1 MSDITPHID
10 TEAVNLELMER
21 YLEGSLSEA
30 ERKEMEENLANDPIL
45 ADAMEG
51 LSLIEDKEA
60 MKVALGRITEGS
72 KTKLNKYIKKRDQLS
87 KRRSRV
93 EHNNFR
99 FTNYYVAAAA
109 AVAVLISTVWVIRM
123 SEPSSESSSIADA
136 NTTEKTQVQA
146 PENPHVVIAPPLSEE
161 EEEEAKDEVA
171 VDEKTV
177 LFDSQNAGQYSA
189 PVEEAPVNSISKDAS
204 TARATPPP
212 SADEFIVENPSA
224 LTNKE
229 RDDED
234 DLGASASEVAREEV
248 QANERTRQE
257 ERLKL
262 EAAKVENK
270 AVIAQAQESQK
281 KAEEQPKVLSEE
293 ELSRIP
299 LEAKNDA
306 YSDDSEAFKEERL
319 QKGKTASRKKRLD
332 DNAPEFPEQS
342 EEDRVFGKISKG
354 QHLADLM
361 LEAVKLY
368 ESAQFDKSLVY
379 LKEVMQSSPEHPAAN
394 YYAGSIYRNFSQMK
408 TATDYL
414 KEAIKHVDSP
424 TYEYAQWELALV
436 YLARRKS
443 SAAKKLLMKIATAGG
458 KFSNQ
463 ARSELKKLE
472 E

>member
-51 LSLIEDKEA
+51 LSMIEDKAA

-123 SEPSSESSSIADA
+123 SEPSSDRSSIAEA
-136 NTTEKTQVQA
+136 KTEEKTQLQA
-146 PENPHVVIAPPLSEE
+146 PQNPNVVVAPPLSEE
-161 EEEEAKDEVA
+161 EEQEAKDDVA
-171 VDEKTV
+171 VEEKIV
-177 LFDSQNAGQYSA
+177 AYDADNSSQFSA
-189 PVEEAPVNSISKDAS
+189 PAEQTPGSSILRDAN
-204 TARATPPP
+204 ARATPPP
-212 SADEFIVENPSA
+212 SADDFIVEKPSV
-224 LTNKE
+224 LSNKE
-229 RDDED
+229 RKDED
-234 DLGASASEVAREEV
+234 DLGASSAEVATEEVRANGRTREE
-248 QANERTRQE
+248 EGLE
-257 ERLKL
+257 L
-262 EAAKVENK
+262 EAVKEEKEALIAK
-270 AVIAQAQESQK
+270 AQEIQQN
-281 KAEEQPKVLSEE
+281 AEEQPKVLSKE
-293 ELSRIP
+293 ELNKIP
-299 LEAKNDA
+299 LDEKNDA
-306 YSDDSEAFKEERL
+306 YADSEAFNEERQ

-332 DNAPEFPEQS
+332 DNGPEYPEQS

-361 LEAVKLY
+361 LEAVQLY

-408 TATDYL
+408 TATNYL

-424 TYEYAQWELALV
+424 TFEYAQWELALV

-443 SAAKKLLMKIATAGG
+443 VAAKKLLMKIATSGG

>member
-1 MSDITPHID
+1 MSDYTPHID

-21 YLEGSLSEA
+21 YLEGSLSEK

-51 LSLIEDKEA
+51 LAMIEDKEA

-109 AVAVLISTVWVIRM
+109 AVAVIISTVWVIRM
-123 SEPSSESSSIADA
+123 SEPSQDSSSFAEA
-136 NTTEKTQVQA
+136 NTTEESQIQA
-146 PENPHVVIAPPLSEE
+146 PQNPDVLVAPPLSDQEE
-161 EEEEAKDEVA
+161 DEEKALENEQTLA
-171 VDEKTV
+171 
-177 LFDSQNAGQYSA
+177 FNADKNQQFSA
-189 PVEEAPVNSISKDAS
+189 PIEQTPASSILRDGNTDRK
-204 TARATPPP
+204 TIPP
-212 SADEFIVENPSA
+212 SADDFILENPVA
-224 LTNKE
+224 LTNKDSE
-229 RDDED
+229 ED
-234 DLGASASEVAREEV
+234 DLDTSEIAEEKISTD
-248 QANERTRQE
+248 EISRKE
-257 ERLKL
+257 ENL
-262 EAAKVENK
+262 ETIAAKSINKVEAQGTENK
-270 AVIAQAQESQK
+270 LKTELKPQ
-281 KAEEQPKVLSEE
+281 VLSKE

-299 LEAKNDA
+299 LDGKKDA
-306 YSDDSEAFKEERL
+306 FVESEAFNEGRE
-319 QKGKTASRKKRLD
+319 QKSRTASRKKRLD
-332 DNAPEFPEQS
+332 DNRPDYPEQS

-361 LEAVKLY
+361 LEAIQLY

-379 LKEVMQSSPEHPAAN
+379 LKEVMQSSPDHPAAN
-394 YYAGSIYRNFSQMK
+394 YYTGSIYRNFSQMK

-414 KEAIKHVDSP
+414 KEAIKHVDAP

-458 KFSNQ
+458 KFTNQ

>member
-1 MSDITPHID
+1 MSDYTPHID
-10 TEAVNLELMER
+10 TEVVNLELMER
-21 YLEGSLSEA
+21 YLEGSLSEE

-72 KTKLNKYIKKRDQLS
+72 QTKLNKYIKKRDQLS

-123 SEPSSESSSIADA
+123 SEPAQESSSLADA
-136 NTTEKTQVQA
+136 NTVEETQVQA
-146 PENPHVVIAPPLSEE
+146 PNNPDVIIAPPLSAGEE
-161 EEEEAKDEVA
+161 KEAKEEEAQ
-171 VDEKTV
+171 DEKIV
-177 LFDSQNAGQYSA
+177 VFDANNSPQFNARVEDA
-189 PVEEAPVNSISKDAS
+189 PASSILRDAN
-204 TARATPPP
+204 TATATPPP
-212 SADEFIVENPSA
+212 SADDFIVENPVE
-224 LTNKE
+224 LRNK
-229 RDDED
+229 DDEEN
-234 DLGASASEVAREEV
+234 DLGASASEIAKEEV
-248 QANERTRQE
+248 LAKGRSKQE
-257 ERLKL
+257 ESLEI
-262 EAAKVENK
+262 EAAKPINK
-270 AVIAQAQESQK
+270 SEIAEAKESLLK
-281 KAEEQPKVLSEE
+281 DEEKLKVLSEE
-293 ELSRIP
+293 ELSSIP
-299 LEAKNDA
+299 LEEKAIDT
-306 YSDDSEAFKEERL
+306 EAFNEGRE
-319 QKGKTASRKKRLD
+319 QKANAAPRKKRLD
-332 DNAPEFPEQS
+332 DNGPEFPEQS

-414 KEAIKHVDSP
+414 KEAIKHIDSP

-463 ARSELKKLE
+463 ARSELNKLSGE
-472 E
+472 